1 VFVEFY
7 LIEIIER
14 VTEMSISK
22 KSFASH
28 RAKFLGRREFMACLS
43 GLGFSSA
50 VLPDVLWAKVE
61 NSGDKKLTKEM
72 LAEAERFIGLE
83 FTDEERELMLD
94 GINGQLEKYERI
106 REVPLDNSV
115 APAIQFNP
123 VVSGVQPG
131 TKQKMIKLSKPRKK
145 QFPAYLEEVAF
156 WTVTDL
162 AGLIKS
168 RNISSVELTKM
179 YLNRL
184 KKYDEKLK
192 CVISLTE
199 ELAYEQARRADREI
213 AAGRYRGPLHG
224 IPWGAKDLLAVKGYK
239 TTWGAM
245 PFKEQVLDYD
255 ATVVKRLEKAGAV
268 LIAKLT
274 LGALAMG
281 DVWFGGKTRNPWNPE
296 KGSSGSSAGPGSA
309 TSAGLVGF
317 SIGSETLG
325 SIVSPCTVCGV
336 TGLRPTFGRVSRY
349 GAMALSWS
357 MDKLGPICRSVEDCA
372 LVFHAIHGPDGL
384 DPTVR
389 ENASFNWDPD
399 RSIKKLKIGY
409 LKSDFEK
416 DRKDEKWKTNDLAT
430 LDILRSMDMDLKAVE
445 LPEFPVSAMR
455 LVLRVEAAAAFDEL
469 TRSNRDSLLVS
480 QGKGSWPNI
489 FRTAR
494 MVTAVE
500 YIQANRLRTLLIKE
514 MEKLM
519 SDIDVYVAPSWVGNN
534 LALTNLSGHPT
545 VVVPN
550 GFNDKNEPTSITF
563 TGRLFGDVE
572 TLLVAKAYQDAT
584 TFHTKYPA
592 L

>member
-1 VFVEFY
+1 
-7 LIEIIER
+7 
-14 VTEMSISK
+14 MSNSK
-22 KSFASH
+22 KSSEVH
-28 RAKFLGRREFMACLS
+28 RAKFLGRREFMAGLS
-43 GLGFSSA
+43 GLGFGSV
-50 VLPDVLWAKVE
+50 VLSDVLWAKVE
-61 NSGDKKLTKEM
+61 NSNDRKVTKEM

-83 FTDEERELMLD
+83 FTDEERELM
-94 GINGQLEKYERI
+94 INGLNSQLKKYEQI
-106 REVPLDNSV
+106 REVSLDNSV

-123 VVSGVQPG
+123 IGSGVRFE
-131 TKQKMIKLSKPRKK
+131 TKQKTIKKSKSRIKK
-145 QFPAYLEEVAF
+145 LTSSLEDVAF
-156 WTVTDL
+156 WTITDL

-168 RNISSVELTKM
+168 RKVSSVELTKM
-179 YLNRL
+179 YLERL

-199 ELAYEQARRADREI
+199 ELAFEQARRADKEI
-213 AAGRYRGPLHG
+213 AAGHYRGPLHG

-255 ATVVKRLEKAGAV
+255 ASVVKRLEKAGAV
-268 LIAKLT
+268 LVAKLT

-296 KGSSGSSAGPGSA
+296 KGSSGSSAGPASA
-309 TSAGLVGF
+309 TSAGLIGF

-372 LVFHAIHGPDGL
+372 LVFHEIHGPDGL

-389 ENASFNWDPD
+389 EDASFNWDPA

-416 DRKDEKWKTNDLAT
+416 DRSNKKWKANDLKT
-430 LDILRSMDMDLKAVE
+430 LDTLRSIGMDLRAVE
-445 LPEFPVSAMR
+445 LPDFPVSAMR
-455 LVLRVEAAAAFDEL
+455 LVLGVEAAAAFDEL

-514 MEKLM
+514 MNKLM
-519 SDIDVYVAPSWVGNN
+519 SDIDVYVAPSWAGNN
-534 LALTNLSGHPT
+534 LTLTNLSGHPS

-563 TGRLFGDVE
+563 TGGLFGETE

-584 TFHTKYPA
+584 TFHTKHPA

>member
-1 VFVEFY
+1 
-7 LIEIIER
+7 
-14 VTEMSISK
+14 MSNSK
-22 KSFASH
+22 KSSAVR

-43 GLGFSSA
+43 GMGFGSV
-50 VLPDVLWAKVE
+50 VLSEVLWAKVE
-61 NSGDKKLTKEM
+61 NSTDRKITKEM
-72 LAEAERFIGLE
+72 LAEAENFVGLE
-83 FTDEERELMLD
+83 FTDEERELMID
-94 GINGQLEKYERI
+94 GLNKHLKNYEQI
-106 REVPLDNSV
+106 REVSLDNSV
-115 APAIQFNP
+115 APAVQFNP
-123 VVSGVQPG
+123 IVSG
-131 TKQKMIKLSKPRKK
+131 
-145 QFPAYLEEVAF
+145 
-156 WTVTDL
+156 
-162 AGLIKS
+162 GLIKL
-168 RNISSVELTKM
+168 RQVSSIELTKM
-179 YLNRL
+179 YLERL

-199 ELAYEQARRADREI
+199 ELAFEQARRADKEI

-245 PFKEQVLDYD
+245 PFKEQVIDCD

-296 KGSSGSSAGPGSA
+296 KGSSGSSAGPASA
-309 TSAGLVGF
+309 TSAGCVGF

-389 ENASFNWDPD
+389 EDAPFNWDPTQ
-399 RSIKKLKIGY
+399 SIKKLKIGY

-416 DRKDEKWKTNDLAT
+416 DRKDEKWKANDLAT
-430 LDILRSMDMDLKAVE
+430 VDMLRSIGFDLRAVE
-445 LPEFPVSAMR
+445 LPGLPVGAMR
-455 LVLRVEAAAAFDEL
+455 LVLGVEAAAAFDEL

-480 QGKGSWPNI
+480 QDKGSWPNI
-489 FRTAR
+489 FRMAR

-514 MEKLM
+514 MDKLF

-563 TGRLFGDVE
+563 TGRLFGETE
-572 TLLVAKAYQDAT
+572 TLLVAKAYQDASAI
-584 TFHTKYPA
+584 HTKHPA

>member
-1 VFVEFY
+1 M
-7 LIEIIER
+7 LNSNKTSAAR
-14 VTEMSISK
+14 
-22 KSFASH
+22 
-28 RAKFLGRREFMACLS
+28 RAKSLGRREFMACLS

-50 VLPDVLWAKVE
+50 VLSDVLWAKVE
-61 NSGDKKLTKEM
+61 NSKDRKITKEI
-72 LAEAERFIGLE
+72 LAEAERFTGLE
-83 FTDEERELMLD
+83 FTDEERELMVD
-94 GINGQLEKYERI
+94 GLNGRLKNYEQI
-106 REVPLDNSV
+106 REVSLDNSV
-115 APAIQFNP
+115 VPAVQFNP
-123 VVSGVQPG
+123 IVSGVKPG
-131 TKQKMIKLSKPRKK
+131 AKQKTIKISKPERKK
-145 QFPAYLEEVAF
+145 LTSDLEDVAF
-156 WTVTDL
+156 WTITDL

-168 RNISSVELTKM
+168 RKVSSVKLTKM
-179 YLNRL
+179 YLERL

-199 ELAYEQARRADREI
+199 ELAFEQARRADKEI

-255 ATVVKRLEKAGAV
+255 ASVVKRLEKAGAV
-268 LIAKLT
+268 LVAKLT

-296 KGSSGSSAGPGSA
+296 KGSSGSSAGPASA

-389 ENASFNWDPD
+389 EDAAFNWDPA

-416 DRKDEKWKTNDLAT
+416 DRKDEKWKANDLAT
-430 LDILRSMDMDLKAVE
+430 LDKLRSIGMDLRVVE
-445 LPEFPVSAMR
+445 LPDLPVGAMR
-455 LVLRVEAAAAFDEL
+455 LVLGVEAAAAFDEL

-514 MEKLM
+514 MNKLM
-519 SDIDVYVAPSWVGNN
+519 SDIDVYVAPSWVGDN

-545 VVVPN
+545 VVIPN

-563 TGRLFGDVE
+563 TGKLFGETE
-572 TLLVAKAYQDAT
+572 TLLVAKAYQDVSEI
-584 TFHTKYPA
+584 HTKHPVF
-592 L
+592 

>member
-1 VFVEFY
+1 
-7 LIEIIER
+7 
-14 VTEMSISK
+14 MSNLK
-22 KSFASH
+22 KSSEVH
-28 RAKFLGRREFMACLS
+28 RSKFLGRREFMACLS
-43 GLGFSSA
+43 GLGFGSG
-50 VLPDVLWAKVE
+50 VLSDVLWAKVE
-61 NSGDKKLTKEM
+61 NSKDRQVTKEM
-72 LAEAERFIGLE
+72 LAEAESFIGLE
-83 FTDEERELMLD
+83 FTDEERELMID
-94 GINGQLEKYERI
+94 GLNGQLKNYEQI
-106 REVPLDNSV
+106 REVSLDNSV
-115 APAIQFNP
+115 APAVQFNP

-131 TKQKMIKLSKPRKK
+131 AKQKKIKISKPGIKK
-145 QFPAYLEEVAF
+145 LTANLEDVSF

-168 RNISSVELTKM
+168 RKVSSVELTKM
-179 YLNRL
+179 YLERL

-192 CVISLTE
+192 CIISLTE
-199 ELAYEQARRADREI
+199 ELAFEQARRADKEI
-213 AAGRYRGPLHG
+213 ASGRYRGPLHG

-245 PFKEQVLDYD
+245 PYKEQVLDYD
-255 ATVVKRLEKAGAV
+255 ASVVKRLEKAGAV

-296 KGSSGSSAGPGSA
+296 KGSSGSSAGPASA

-389 ENASFNWDPD
+389 EDASFNWDPA
-399 RSIKKLKIGY
+399 RSIKGLKIGY
-409 LKSDFEK
+409 LKSDFDK
-416 DRKDEKWKTNDLAT
+416 DRKDEKWKANDLAT
-430 LDILRSMDMDLKAVE
+430 LDRLRSIDFDLRAIE
-445 LPEFPVSAMR
+445 LPDLPIGAMR

-550 GFNDKNEPTSITF
+550 GFNEKNEPTSITF
-563 TGRLFGDVE
+563 TGRLFGE
-572 TLLVAKAYQDAT
+572 TEALLVSKAYQDAT
-584 TFHTKYPA
+584 TFHTKYPV

>member
-1 VFVEFY
+1 
-7 LIEIIER
+7 
-14 VTEMSISK
+14 MSNSK
-22 KSFASH
+22 KSSTAN
-28 RAKFLGRREFMACLS
+28 RANLLGRRKLMACLS
-43 GLGFSSA
+43 GLGFSSV
-50 VLPDVLWAKVE
+50 VLSEVLWAKVE
-61 NSGDKKLTKEM
+61 DSKDKKLTKEM
-72 LAEAERFIGLE
+72 LDEAERFIGLE
-83 FTDEERELMLD
+83 FTDEERELMID
-94 GINGQLEKYERI
+94 GLNGQLKNYERI
-106 REVPLDNSV
+106 REVSLDNNV

-123 VVSGVQPG
+123 IVSGVRPG
-131 TKQKMIKLSKPRKK
+131 AKQKTIKISKPRRKK
-145 QFPAYLEEVAF
+145 LTPDLEDIAF
-156 WTVTDL
+156 WTITDL

-168 RNISSVELTKM
+168 RKVSSLELTKM
-179 YLNRL
+179 YLERL
-184 KKYDEKLK
+184 KKYDKKLK
-192 CVISLTE
+192 CIISLTE
-199 ELAYEQARRADREI
+199 ELAFEQARRADKEI

-245 PFKEQVLDYD
+245 PFKDQVLDYD
-255 ATVVKRLEKAGAV
+255 ATVVRRLEKAGAV

-296 KGSSGSSAGPGSA
+296 KGSSGSSAGPASA

-384 DPTVR
+384 DPAVR
-389 ENASFNWDPD
+389 EEASFNWDPA
-399 RSIKKLKIGY
+399 RTIKRLKIGY

-416 DRKDEKWKTNDLAT
+416 DRKDEKWKANDLAT
-430 LDILRSMDMDLKAVE
+430 LDTLHSLGLDLRAVE
-445 LPEFPVSAMR
+445 LPDLPIGAMR

-563 TGRLFGDVE
+563 TGRLFGETE
-572 TLLVAKAYQDAT
+572 TLLVAKAYQDAVA
-584 TFHTKYPA
+584 FHLKYPV

>member
-1 VFVEFY
+1 MV
-7 LIEIIER
+7 
-14 VTEMSISK
+14 
-22 KSFASH
+22 
-28 RAKFLGRREFMACLS
+28 CLS

-50 VLPDVLWAKVE
+50 VLSDVLWAKVHSSE
-61 NSGDKKLTKEM
+61 EKKITKEM
-72 LAEAERFIGLE
+72 LAEAEHLIGLE
-83 FTDEERELMLD
+83 FTDEERELMVD
-94 GINGQLEKYERI
+94 GLNRNLKNYEQI
-106 REVPLDNSV
+106 REVSLDNSV
-115 APAIQFNP
+115 VPAVQFNP
-123 VVSGVQPG
+123 VVSPIR
-131 TKQKMIKLSKPRKK
+131 TRTEEKIFKISKSKRKK
-145 QFPAYLEEVAF
+145 VPSNLEDVAF
-156 WTVTDL
+156 WTVTEL

-168 RNISSVELTKM
+168 RKVSSVELTKM
-179 YLNRL
+179 YLERL

-192 CVISLTE
+192 CVINLTE
-199 ELAYEQARRADREI
+199 KLAFEQARRADKEI

-245 PFKEQVLDYD
+245 PFKQQVHDYD
-255 ATVVKRLEKAGAV
+255 AAIVKRLKKAGAV

-281 DVWFGGKTRNPWNPE
+281 DVWYGGKTRNPWNPE
-296 KGSSGSSAGPGSA
+296 KGSSGSSAGSSSA

-325 SIVSPCTVCGV
+325 SIVSPCTICGV

-372 LVFHAIHGPDGL
+372 LVFHAIYGPDGL

-389 ENASFNWDPD
+389 EDVPFNWDPA
-399 RSIKKLKIGY
+399 RSIKQLKIGY
-409 LKSDFEK
+409 LKSDFKK
-416 DRKDEKWKTNDLAT
+416 DRKDKKWKANDLST
-430 LDILRSMDMDLKAVE
+430 LDKLRSIGFNLRAIE
-445 LPEFPVSAMR
+445 LPDLPIGAMR

-480 QGKGSWPNI
+480 QNKGSWPNI

-519 SDIDVYVAPSWVGNN
+519 SDVDVYVAPSWVGNN
-534 LALTNLSGHPT
+534 LALTNLSGRPT

-550 GFNDKNEPTSITF
+550 GFNEKNEPTSITF
-563 TGRLFGDVE
+563 TGGLFSETE

-584 TFHTKYPA
+584 KFHTKHPV

>member
-1 VFVEFY
+1 M
-7 LIEIIER
+7 LN
-14 VTEMSISK
+14 SK
-22 KSFASH
+22 KSSAVH

-43 GLGFSSA
+43 GMGFGSA
-50 VLPDVLWAKVE
+50 VLSEALWAKVE
-61 NSGDKKLTKEM
+61 DSKDIKITKEM
-72 LAEAERFIGLE
+72 LAEAERFVGLE
-83 FTDEERELMLD
+83 FTDEERELMID
-94 GINGQLEKYERI
+94 GLNDRLKNYEQI
-106 REVPLDNSV
+106 REISLDNSV
-115 APAIQFNP
+115 GPAVQFNP
-123 VVSGVQPG
+123 IVSGVQSG
-131 TKQKMIKLSKPRKK
+131 GKQKTIKISKPERKK
-145 QFPAYLEEVAF
+145 RTSDLEDVAF

-168 RNISSVELTKM
+168 RKVSSVQLTKM
-179 YLNRL
+179 YLERL
-184 KKYDEKLK
+184 KRYDDKLK

-199 ELAYEQARRADREI
+199 ELAFEQARRADKEI

-255 ATVVKRLEKAGAV
+255 ASVVKRLEKAGAV

-296 KGSSGSSAGPGSA
+296 KGSSGSSAGPASA

-336 TGLRPTFGRVSRY
+336 TGLRPTFGRVSRD

-372 LVFHAIHGPDGL
+372 LVFHAIQGPDGL

-389 ENASFNWDPD
+389 EDVPFNWDPAQ
-399 RSIKKLKIGY
+399 SIKDLKIGY
-409 LKSDFEK
+409 LKSDFDK
-416 DRKDEKWKTNDLAT
+416 DRKDEKWKANDLKT
-430 LDILRSMDMDLKAVE
+430 LDKLRSIGLDLRAVE
-445 LPEFPVSAMR
+445 LPGLPVGAMR
-455 LVLRVEAAAAFDEL
+455 LVLGVEAAAAFDEL

-500 YIQANRLRTLLIKE
+500 YIQANRLRTLLIQE
-514 MEKLM
+514 MDKLM

-545 VVVPN
+545 VAVPN

-563 TGRLFGDVE
+563 TGRLFGETE
-572 TLLVAKAYQDAT
+572 TLLVAKAYQDVSEI
-584 TFHTKYPA
+584 HTKHPV

>member
-1 VFVEFY
+1 M
-7 LIEIIER
+7 LN
-14 VTEMSISK
+14 SK
-22 KSFASH
+22 KSAAANRS
-28 RAKFLGRREFMACLS
+28 KLIGRREFMGCLS
-43 GLGFSSA
+43 ALGFSSA
-50 VLPDVLWAKVE
+50 VLSDVLWAKVE
-61 NSGDKKLTKEM
+61 NSEDKKLTKEM

-83 FTDEERELMLD
+83 FTDEERELMID
-94 GINGQLEKYERI
+94 GLNGQLKNYEQI
-106 REVPLDNSV
+106 REVSLDNSV

-123 VVSGVQPG
+123 LVSGVRSETDQQTIKMSEPRR
-131 TKQKMIKLSKPRKK
+131 TKISSD
-145 QFPAYLEEVAF
+145 LEDTAF

-168 RNISSVELTKM
+168 RKVSSLELTRM
-179 YLNRL
+179 YIERL

-199 ELAYEQARRADREI
+199 ELAFEQARRADKEI

-281 DVWFGGKTRNPWNPE
+281 DVWYGGRTRNPWNPE

-384 DPTVR
+384 DQTVR
-389 ENASFNWDPD
+389 EQASFNWDPA
-399 RSIKKLKIGY
+399 RRIKNLKIGY

-416 DRKDEKWKTNDLAT
+416 DRKDEKWKANDLAT
-430 LDILRSMDMDLKAVE
+430 LDTLRSIGFDLKAVE
-445 LPEFPVSAMR
+445 LPDFPIGAMR
-455 LVLRVEAAAAFDEL
+455 LILRVEASAAFDEL

-489 FRTAR
+489 FRTSR

-519 SDIDVYVAPSWVGNN
+519 SDIDVYVAPSWFGDN
-534 LALTNLSGHPT
+534 LALTNLSGHPA

-550 GFNDKNEPTSITF
+550 GFNEKNEPTSITF
-563 TGRLFGDVE
+563 TGRLFRETE

-584 TFHTKYPA
+584 TFHTKHPV

>member
-1 VFVEFY
+1 
-7 LIEIIER
+7 
-14 VTEMSISK
+14 MSNSK
-22 KSFASH
+22 KSSTAN
-28 RAKFLGRREFMACLS
+28 RANLLGRRKLMACLS
-43 GLGFSSA
+43 GLGFSSV
-50 VLPDVLWAKVE
+50 VLSEVLWAKVE
-61 NSGDKKLTKEM
+61 DSKDKKLTKEM
-72 LAEAERFIGLE
+72 LDEAERFIGLE
-83 FTDEERELMLD
+83 FTDEERELMID
-94 GINGQLEKYERI
+94 GLNGQLKNYERI
-106 REVPLDNSV
+106 REVSLDNNV

-123 VVSGVQPG
+123 IVSGVRPG
-131 TKQKMIKLSKPRKK
+131 AKQKTIKISKPRRKK
-145 QFPAYLEEVAF
+145 LTPDLEDIAF
-156 WTVTDL
+156 WTITDL

-168 RNISSVELTKM
+168 RKVSSLELTKM
-179 YLNRL
+179 YLERL
-184 KKYDEKLK
+184 KKYDKKLK
-192 CVISLTE
+192 CIISLTE
-199 ELAYEQARRADREI
+199 ELAFEQARRADKEI

-245 PFKEQVLDYD
+245 PFKDQVLDYD
-255 ATVVKRLEKAGAV
+255 ASVVRRLEKAGAV

-296 KGSSGSSAGPGSA
+296 KGSSGSSAGPASA

-384 DPTVR
+384 DPAVR
-389 ENASFNWDPD
+389 EEASFNWDPA
-399 RSIKKLKIGY
+399 RTIKRLKIGY

-416 DRKDEKWKTNDLAT
+416 DRKDEKWKANDLAT
-430 LDILRSMDMDLKAVE
+430 LDTLHSLGLDLRAVE
-445 LPEFPVSAMR
+445 LPDLPIGAMR

-563 TGRLFGDVE
+563 TGRLFGETE
-572 TLLVAKAYQDAT
+572 TLLVAKAYQDAVA
-584 TFHTKYPA
+584 FHLKYPV

>member
-1 VFVEFY
+1 
-7 LIEIIER
+7 
-14 VTEMSISK
+14 MSNSK
-22 KSFASH
+22 KTLSANREKS
-28 RAKFLGRREFMACLS
+28 LGRREFMACLS

-50 VLPDVLWAKVE
+50 ILSETLWAKVE
-61 NSGDKKLTKEM
+61 KSEDKKLTKEM
-72 LAEAERFIGLE
+72 LAEAESFIGLE
-83 FTDEERELMLD
+83 FTDEERELMID
-94 GINGQLEKYERI
+94 GVNGHLKKYEQI
-106 REVPLDNSV
+106 REVSLDNSV
-115 APAIQFNP
+115 VPAVQFNP
-123 VVSGVQPG
+123 LLSSVQP
-131 TKQKMIKLSKPRKK
+131 KVKRQKIKISKSRRTKLSSN
-145 QFPAYLEEVAF
+145 LEDVAF
-156 WTVTDL
+156 WTVADL
-162 AGLIKS
+162 AGLIKA
-168 RNISSVELTKM
+168 RKVSSVELTKM
-179 YLNRL
+179 YLERL

-192 CVISLTE
+192 CVITLTE
-199 ELAYEQARRADREI
+199 KLALEQARRADNEI
-213 AAGRYRGPLHG
+213 ASGRYRGPLHG

-245 PFKEQVLDYD
+245 PYKEQLLDYD

-281 DVWFGGKTRNPWNPE
+281 DVWYGGKTRNPWNPE

-357 MDKLGPICRSVEDCA
+357 MDKLGPMCRSVEDCA
-372 LVFHAIHGPDGL
+372 LVVHAIHGADGL
-384 DPTVR
+384 DPTVC
-389 ENASFNWDPD
+389 EDVSFNWNPA
-399 RSIKKLKIGY
+399 RSIKRLKIGY
-409 LKSDFEK
+409 LKTDFDK
-416 DRKDEKWKTNDLAT
+416 DRKDEKWKTNDLST
-430 LDILRSMDMDLKAVE
+430 LDTLRSIGFDLQAIE
-445 LPEFPVSAMR
+445 LPNFPISAMR
-455 LVLRVEAAAAFDEL
+455 LVLGVEAAAAFDEL
-469 TRSNRDSLLVS
+469 TRSKRDSMLVS

-500 YIQANRLRTLLIKE
+500 YIQANRLRTLLIRE
-514 MEKLM
+514 MDKLM

-550 GFNDKNEPTSITF
+550 GFNEKNEPTSITF
-563 TGRLFGDVE
+563 TGRLFGDTE

-584 TFHTKYPA
+584 TFHTQYPV

>member
-1 VFVEFY
+1 
-7 LIEIIER
+7 
-14 VTEMSISK
+14 MANSK
-22 KSFASH
+22 KSSASQP
-28 RAKFLGRREFMACLS
+28 AKFLDRREFIACLS

-50 VLPDVLWAKVE
+50 VLSDVLWAKVE
-61 NSGDKKLTKEM
+61 NSEGRKITKEII
-72 LAEAERFIGLE
+72 AEVEHLIGLE
-83 FTDEERELMLD
+83 FTDEERELMID
-94 GINGQLEKYERI
+94 GLNRNLKNYEQI

-123 VVSGVQPG
+123 VVSPIRSGA
-131 TKQKMIKLSKPRKK
+131 KQKIFKISKSKRKK
-145 QFPAYLEEVAF
+145 VSSNLEDIAF
-156 WTVTDL
+156 WTVTEL

-168 RNISSVELTKM
+168 RKISSLELTKM
-179 YLNRL
+179 YLERL

-192 CVISLTE
+192 CVISPTK
-199 ELAYEQARRADREI
+199 ELAFEQARRADKEI
-213 AAGRYRGPLHG
+213 ATGRYRGPLHG

-255 ATVVKRLEKAGAV
+255 ATVVKRLEESGAV

-281 DVWFGGKTRNPWNPE
+281 DVWYGGKTRNPWNPE

-384 DPTVR
+384 DSTVR
-389 ENASFNWDPD
+389 ENAPFNWNPA
-399 RSIKKLKIGY
+399 RNINKLKIGY

-416 DRKDEKWKTNDLAT
+416 DRKDKKWKANDLAT
-430 LDILRSMDMDLKAVE
+430 LDNLRSIGCNLRAIE
-445 LPEFPVSAMR
+445 LPDLPIGAMR

-480 QGKGSWPNI
+480 QNKGSWPNI

-514 MEKLM
+514 MDKLM
-519 SDIDVYVAPSWVGNN
+519 SDIDVYVAPSWIGNN

-550 GFNDKNEPTSITF
+550 GFNEKNEPTSITF
-563 TGRLFGDVE
+563 TGRLLGETE

-584 TFHTKYPA
+584 NFHTKHPV

>member
-1 VFVEFY
+1 
-7 LIEIIER
+7 
-14 VTEMSISK
+14 MSNSK
-22 KSFASH
+22 KSSAVH
-28 RAKFLGRREFMACLS
+28 RAKFLGRREFLACLS

-50 VLPDVLWAKVE
+50 VLSEVLWAKVE
-61 NSGDKKLTKEM
+61 DSNDKKLTKEM
-72 LAEAERFIGLE
+72 LAEAERLIGLE
-83 FTDEERELMLD
+83 FTDEERELMID
-94 GINGQLEKYERI
+94 AINGQLKNYERI

-115 APAIQFNP
+115 APAVQFNP
-123 VVSGVQPG
+123 LVSGIRPG
-131 TKQKMIKLSKPRKK
+131 KKQKRIKISKPERRKLTSD
-145 QFPAYLEEVAF
+145 LEDIAF
-156 WTVTDL
+156 WTITNI

-168 RNISSVELTKM
+168 GKVSSVELTNM
-179 YLNRL
+179 YLERL
-184 KKYDEKLK
+184 KRYDEKLK
-192 CVISLTE
+192 CIISLTE
-199 ELAYEQARRADREI
+199 ELAFEQARRADKEI
-213 AAGRYRGPLHG
+213 SGGHYRGPLHG

-245 PFKEQVLDYD
+245 PYKEQVLDYD
-255 ATVVKRLEKAGAV
+255 ATVVKRLEEAGAV

-296 KGSSGSSAGPGSA
+296 KGSSGSSAGPASA
-309 TSAGLVGF
+309 TSSGLVGF

-384 DPTVR
+384 DQTVC
-389 ENASFNWDPD
+389 EEASFNWDPA
-399 RSIKKLKIGY
+399 RSIKELKIGY

-416 DRKDEKWKTNDLAT
+416 DRKDEKWKANDLAT
-430 LDILRSMDMDLKAVE
+430 LDALRSMGFDLQAIE
-445 LPEFPVSAMR
+445 LPDLPVGAMR
-455 LVLRVEAAAAFDEL
+455 FVLGVEAAAAFDEL
-469 TRSNRDSLLVS
+469 TRSKRDSLLVS

-500 YIQANRLRTLLIKE
+500 YIQANRLRTLLIRE

-519 SDIDVYVAPSWVGNN
+519 SDIDVYIAPSWVGDN
-534 LALTNLSGHPT
+534 LTLTNLSGHPT
-545 VVVPN
+545 VVIPN
-550 GFNDKNEPTSITF
+550 GFNEKNEPTSITF
-563 TGRLFGDVE
+563 TGRLFGE
-572 TLLVAKAYQDAT
+572 TEALLVAKAYQDAT
-584 TFHTKYPA
+584 NFHTKYPV

>member
-1 VFVEFY
+1 
-7 LIEIIER
+7 
-14 VTEMSISK
+14 MSNSK
-22 KSFASH
+22 KSSAVH

-43 GLGFSSA
+43 GLGLGSV
-50 VLPDVLWAKVE
+50 VLSDVLRAKVE
-61 NSGDKKLTKEM
+61 NSKDKKLTKEM
-72 LAEAERFIGLE
+72 LAEAESFIGLE
-83 FTDEERELMLD
+83 FTDEERELMISGL
-94 GINGQLEKYERI
+94 NGQLKKYEQI
-106 REVPLDNSV
+106 REVSLDNSV

-123 VVSGVQPG
+123 VISGVQSEA
-131 TKQKMIKLSKPRKK
+131 KQKTIKISRPKRRKLTSD
-145 QFPAYLEEVAF
+145 LEDAVF
-156 WTVTDL
+156 WMVTDL

-168 RNISSVELTKM
+168 RKVSSLELTKM
-179 YLNRL
+179 YLERL

-192 CVISLTE
+192 CIISLTE
-199 ELAYEQARRADREI
+199 EMALEQARRADKEI

-245 PFKEQVLDYD
+245 PFRQQVFDYD
-255 ATVVKRLEKAGAV
+255 ATVTNRLEKAGAV
-268 LIAKLT
+268 LVAKLT

-281 DVWFGGKTRNPWNPE
+281 DVWYGGKTRNPWNPE
-296 KGSSGSSAGPGSA
+296 KGSSGSSAGPASA

-389 ENASFNWDPD
+389 EDASFNWDPT
-399 RSIKKLKIGY
+399 RSVKGLKVGY
-409 LKSDFEK
+409 LKSDFDK
-416 DRKDEKWKTNDLAT
+416 DRKDEKWKANDLAT
-430 LDILRSMDMDLKAVE
+430 LDRLRSIGMDLKAVE
-445 LPEFPVSAMR
+445 LPDFPIGAMR
-455 LVLRVEAAAAFDEL
+455 LVLGVEAAAAFDEL

-514 MEKLM
+514 MDKLM
-519 SDIDVYVAPSWVGNN
+519 SDVDVYVAPSWVGNN

-550 GFNDKNEPTSITF
+550 GFNKKNEPTSITF

-584 TFHTKYPA
+584 TFHTKHPV

>member
-1 VFVEFY
+1 
-7 LIEIIER
+7 
-14 VTEMSISK
+14 MSNAD
-22 KSFASH
+22 KSSSAI

-50 VLPDVLWAKVE
+50 VLPEVLWAKVE
-61 NSGDKKLTKEM
+61 NSEDKKLTKEM

-83 FTDEERELMLD
+83 FTDEERELMIDVLND
-94 GINGQLEKYERI
+94 QLKNYERI
-106 REVPLDNSV
+106 REIPLDNSV

-123 VVSGVQPG
+123 VVSGIQRG
-131 TKQKMIKLSKPRKK
+131 AKQQTIKISKPKEK
-145 QFPAYLEEVAF
+145 QLTSGLEDAAF
-156 WTVTDL
+156 WAVTDL

-168 RNISSVELTKM
+168 RKVSSVELTKM
-179 YLNRL
+179 YLGRL

-199 ELAYEQARRADREI
+199 ELAYEQARRADKEI
-213 AAGRYRGPLHG
+213 ATGRYRGPLHG

-255 ATVVKRLEKAGAV
+255 ASVVKQLEKAGAV
-268 LIAKLT
+268 LTAKLT

-296 KGSSGSSAGPGSA
+296 KGSSGSSAGPASA

-384 DPTVR
+384 DQTVR
-389 ENASFNWDPD
+389 EDASFNWDPA
-399 RSIKKLKIGY
+399 RSIKNLRIGY

-416 DRKDEKWKTNDLAT
+416 DRKDEKWKANDLAT
-430 LDILRSMDMDLKAVE
+430 LDTLHSIGFDLKAIE
-445 LPEFPVSAMR
+445 LPDFPVGAMR
-455 LVLRVEAAAAFDEL
+455 LVLGVEAAAAFDEL
-469 TRSNRDSLLVS
+469 TRSNRDKLLVR

-489 FRTAR
+489 LRTAR

-519 SDIDVYVAPSWVGNN
+519 SDIDVYVAPSWVGDN
-534 LALTNLSGHPT
+534 LALTNLSGHPA

-563 TGRLFGDVE
+563 TGRLFGDAE
-572 TLLVAKAYQDAT
+572 ALLVAKAYQDAT
-584 TFHTKYPA
+584 TFHIKHPV

>member
-1 VFVEFY
+1 
-7 LIEIIER
+7 
-14 VTEMSISK
+14 MSNSE
-22 KSFASH
+22 KSPEVH
-28 RAKFLGRREFMACLS
+28 RAKFIGRREFMACLS
-43 GLGFSSA
+43 GMGLGSA
-50 VLPDVLWAKVE
+50 VLSEALWAKVE
-61 NSGDKKLTKEM
+61 NSKDKKLTKEM
-72 LAEAERFIGLE
+72 LAEAERFIGFE
-83 FTDEERELMLD
+83 FADEERELMID
-94 GINGQLEKYERI
+94 GLNGRLKNYEQM
-106 REVPLDNSV
+106 REISLDNSV
-115 APAIQFNP
+115 GPAVQFNP
-123 VVSGVQPG
+123 IISGVQSRG
-131 TKQKMIKLSKPRKK
+131 RQKTIKISKPARRILTSD
-145 QFPAYLEEVAF
+145 LEDVAF

-168 RNISSVELTKM
+168 RKVSSVQLTKM
-179 YLNRL
+179 YLKRL
-184 KKYDEKLK
+184 KRYDDKLK

-199 ELAYEQARRADREI
+199 ELALEQGRRADKEI
-213 AAGRYRGPLHG
+213 ASGRYRGPLHG

-255 ATVVKRLEKAGAV
+255 ASVVKRLEKAGAV
-268 LIAKLT
+268 LVAKLT

-296 KGSSGSSAGPGSA
+296 KGSSGSSAGPASA

-336 TGLRPTFGRVSRY
+336 TGLRPTFGRVSRD

-357 MDKLGPICRSVEDCA
+357 MDKLGPICRGVEDCA

-389 ENASFNWDPD
+389 EDAAFNWNPAQ
-399 RSIKKLKIGY
+399 SIKKLKIGY

-416 DRKDEKWKTNDLAT
+416 DRKDEKWKANDLAT
-430 LDILRSMDMDLKAVE
+430 LDKLRSMGMNLRAVE
-445 LPEFPVSAMR
+445 LPDLPVSAIR
-455 LVLRVEAAAAFDEL
+455 LVLVVEAAAAFDEL
-469 TRSNRDSLLVS
+469 TRSNRDSLLVR
-480 QGKGSWPNI
+480 QGKGAWPNI

-514 MEKLM
+514 MNKLM

-534 LALTNLSGHPT
+534 LAMTNLSGHPT

-550 GFNDKNEPTSITF
+550 GFNDNNEPTSITF
-563 TGRLFGDVE
+563 TGKLFGDTE
-572 TLLVAKAYQDAT
+572 TLLVAKAYQDASGV
-584 TFHTKYPA
+584 HTEHPA

>member
-1 VFVEFY
+1 
-7 LIEIIER
+7 
-14 VTEMSISK
+14 MSNSK
-22 KSFASH
+22 KSLSV
-28 RAKFLGRREFMACLS
+28 RRVKFLGRREFLACLS
-43 GLGFSSA
+43 GLGFSST
-50 VLPDVLWAKVE
+50 VLSGFLWAKVE
-61 NSGDKKLTKEM
+61 NSNDKKLTKEM
-72 LAEAERFIGLE
+72 LAEAERLIGLE
-83 FTDEERELMLD
+83 FIDEERELMID
-94 GINGQLEKYERI
+94 AINDQLKNYEQI

-115 APAIQFNP
+115 APAVQFNP
-123 VVSGVQPG
+123 LASGVRPG
-131 TKQKMIKLSKPRKK
+131 KKQKRIKISKPGRKNLTSD
-145 QFPAYLEEVAF
+145 LEDVAF
-156 WTVTDL
+156 WTITDL

-168 RNISSVELTKM
+168 RTVSSLELTKM

-199 ELAYEQARRADREI
+199 ELAYEQARRADKEI

-245 PFKEQVLDYD
+245 PYKEQVFDYD

-281 DVWFGGKTRNPWNPE
+281 DVWFGGRTRNPWNPE
-296 KGSSGSSAGPGSA
+296 KGSSGSSAGPASA
-309 TSAGLVGF
+309 TSAGLAGF

-372 LVFHAIHGPDGL
+372 LVFNAIQGPDDL
-384 DPTVR
+384 DQTVR
-389 ENASFNWDPD
+389 EEASFNWDPA

-416 DRKDEKWKTNDLAT
+416 DRKDEKWKANDLAT
-430 LDILRSMDMDLKAVE
+430 LDMLRSIGFDLKAIE
-445 LPEFPVSAMR
+445 LPDFPVGAMR

-480 QGKGSWPNI
+480 QGRGSWPNI

-500 YIQANRLRTLLIKE
+500 YIQANRLRTLLMKE

-519 SDIDVYVAPSWVGNN
+519 SDIDVYIAPSWIGDN
-534 LALTNLSGHPT
+534 LALTNLSGHPA
-545 VVVPN
+545 VVIPN
-550 GFNDKNEPTSITF
+550 GFNEKNEPTSITF
-563 TGRLFGDVE
+563 TGRLFGETE

-584 TFHTKYPA
+584 TFHTKHPV

>member
-1 VFVEFY
+1 
-7 LIEIIER
+7 
-14 VTEMSISK
+14 MSNSNK
-22 KSFASH
+22 PLATHHS
-28 RAKFLGRREFMACLS
+28 KFLGRREFIACLS

-50 VLPDVLWAKVE
+50 VLSDVLWAKVE
-61 NSGDKKLTKEM
+61 SSEDKKITKEM
-72 LAEAERFIGLE
+72 IAEVEHLTGLE
-83 FTDEERELMLD
+83 FTDEKRELMID
-94 GINGQLEKYERI
+94 GLNRNLKNYEQI
-106 REVPLDNSV
+106 REVSLDNSV

-123 VVSGVQPG
+123 VVAPIHFGS
-131 TKQKMIKLSKPRKK
+131 KQETFKISKSERKK
-145 QFPAYLEEVAF
+145 VPSNLEDAAF

-168 RNISSVELTKM
+168 RKVSSVELTKM
-179 YLNRL
+179 YLERL

-192 CVISLTE
+192 CVINLTE
-199 ELAYEQARRADREI
+199 ELAFKQARRADKDI
-213 AAGRYRGPLHG
+213 AAGRYRGLLHG

-255 ATVVKRLEKAGAV
+255 ATVVKRLEEAGAV

-281 DVWFGGKTRNPWNPE
+281 DVWYGGKTRNPWNPE

-389 ENASFNWDPD
+389 EDAPFNWNPA
-399 RSIKKLKIGY
+399 RGIRKLKIGY

-416 DRKDEKWKTNDLAT
+416 DRKDKKWKANDLAT
-430 LDILRSMDMDLKAVE
+430 LDTLRSIGCNLRAISLPDL
-445 LPEFPVSAMR
+445 PIGAMR

-469 TRSNRDSLLVS
+469 TRSNQDSMLVS
-480 QGKGSWPNI
+480 QNKGSWPNI
-489 FRTAR
+489 FRSAR

-514 MEKLM
+514 MDKLM
-519 SDIDVYVAPSWVGNN
+519 SDIDVYVAPSWIGNN

-545 VVVPN
+545 VVIPN
-550 GFNDKNEPTSITF
+550 GFNEKNEPTSITF
-563 TGRLFGDVE
+563 TGKLFGETE
-572 TLLVAKAYQDAT
+572 TLLVAKAYQDST
-584 TFHTKYPA
+584 NFHTKHPV